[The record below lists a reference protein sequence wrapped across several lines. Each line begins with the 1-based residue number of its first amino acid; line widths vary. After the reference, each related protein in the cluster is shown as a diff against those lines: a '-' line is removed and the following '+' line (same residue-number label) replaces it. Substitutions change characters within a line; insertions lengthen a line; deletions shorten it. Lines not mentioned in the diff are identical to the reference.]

1 MNCSNESLDF
11 FQNKCYNKLSKQEEV
26 ENEKGKNKRD
36 TRMERPN
43 SHSNISDK
51 RTVLLSS

>member
-1 MNCSNESLDF
+1 MNYSNKSLDF

>member
-1 MNCSNESLDF
+1 M
-11 FQNKCYNKLSKQEEV
+11 KCYNKLSKQEEV